1 MAYVNE
7 SSDSEDDALNKL
19 VSNPDATIV
28 SFLKKSNVQYF
39 NPIDDYSSH
48 LTPFLSFDHTPSPPS
63 RL

>member
-28 SFLKKSNVQYF
+28 SFKKKEQCLIF
-39 NPIDDYSSH
+39 
-48 LTPFLSFDHTPSPPS
+48 
-63 RL
+63 